1 MTFNEYLLCTDED
14 LLRSLSNHRI
24 FARQLPAGYVT
35 KEIAKLQAELSRREN
50 LRRNRIVGDF
60 RKKSKLSS

>member
-1 MTFNEYLLCTDED
+1 MQYEYLLCTDED

-35 KEIAKLQAELSRREN
+35 REIAKLQTEIARREKAG
-50 LRRNRIVGDF
+50 RNSLVREF